1 MSLELL
7 LAALALVVSLI
18 AVGLQLWHMKRD
30 PNVPDL

>member
-1 MSLELL
+1 MSAELI
-7 LAALALVVSLI
+7 LAAVALVVSLV